1 MDVSGSACSRLAGD
15 EGALA
20 KTPAD
25 SRTFCGI
32 CSPPRGKRWKHS
44 PVAVV
49 TSRSPGRCDQL
60 VWFHGK
66 KLPPLLSVSPEHG
79 LLFLAGGNN
88 EAGAVLLALL
98 SFVTAQTFL
107 KGLSKSWRT
116 FDLPSCGKAGGVWGC
131 LLTVEDVFCVF
142 LSHSHTYTRTEPFLV
157 TRAWGLTT
165 EVIQRGSHKEM
176 GLQCH
181 HPRPGTLFHL
191 ASAYLLA
198 NGEACV
204 G

>member
-1 MDVSGSACSRLAGD
+1 MSGSACSHLAGD

-20 KTPAD
+20 KSPAG

-49 TSRSPGRCDQL
+49 TPQSPGRCGQL
-60 VWFHGK
+60 VWFHGE

-79 LLFLAGGNN
+79 LVFFLAGGNN
-88 EAGAVLLALL
+88 EGGVVLLALL

-142 LSHSHTYTRTEPFLV
+142 PSRSHTYTRTEPFLV
-157 TRAWGLTT
+157 TGTWVLTT
-165 EVIQRGSHKEM
+165 EVIQRKSHKEWD
-176 GLQCH
+176 
-181 HPRPGTLFHL
+181 F
-191 ASAYLLA
+191 SATIQDQGPCPFWPVLT
-198 NGEACV
+198 C
-204 G
+204 